1 MNILWVLLVAQC
13 AARIPDAPT
22 ASSVLGQWFRDLE
35 AVDETCHE
43 LNTWQLVLEAFLK
56 YATSSLMCPHLRYAS
71 PAQLLIVPMASV
83 FGWMSFPYD
92 PDGNN
97 CAAPEGDVLCMWLR
111 MYLVLLDCL
120 RPMLIIKAFII
131 GYWDLIRFVCKGM
144 YHLFRAFVAEMHDIQ
159 LYYRSKEK
167 SY

>member
-1 MNILWVLLVAQC
+1 MYMGLIVLAAAAQC
-13 AARIPDAPT
+13 SALLPDAPT
-22 ASSVLGQWFRDLE
+22 AGSVLGQWFRDLE
-35 AVDETCHE
+35 EVDETCE
-43 LNTWQLVLEAFLK
+43 EMNTWQLVLEAFLK

-71 PAQLLIVPMASV
+71 PSRLLIVPLAST

-97 CAAPEGDVLCMWLR
+97 CAPPEGDVLCMWLR

-131 GYWDLIRFVCKGM
+131 G
-144 YHLFRAFVAEMHDIQ
+144 
-159 LYYRSKEK
+159 
-167 SY
+167 